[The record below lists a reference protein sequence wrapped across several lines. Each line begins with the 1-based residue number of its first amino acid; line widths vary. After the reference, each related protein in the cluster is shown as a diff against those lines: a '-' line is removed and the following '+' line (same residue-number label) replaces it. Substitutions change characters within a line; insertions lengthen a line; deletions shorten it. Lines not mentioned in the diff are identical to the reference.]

1 MAEKHV
7 ILGGGNLT
15 LDDILK
21 LHDGASVVIDAE
33 VRKDL
38 AQVGEEV
45 QFDLSAAE
53 QSDSKIRPALAV
65 CLNKLLRG
73 ESKARLNVV
82 DFIAECLNGKNP
94 FTDLESLAN
103 AVSMNE
109 VEKELFIQ
117 PNVFPTYKTALA
129 MAQLKKLLPIFDF
142 IVAFLTE
149 INGVNWKI
157 YSETNFHHISNGIK
171 QSLSSVESL
180 LLDSKQAR
188 KATDVQLYLDLVQSL
203 GNLRDVLDEN
213 FKSVEREMNALGFTA
228 ANVKVDRSLLSVKRI
243 GVNLWVVLEEI
254 STKLQ
259 HFAQNLEVPSTHL
272 PEAPLSNFS
281 TFEGIAAFTD
291 FLVNAAENLAGL
303 SEQLFKA
310 CLKNLD
316 EKEAALNASG
326 GKPRSL
332 PIGKG
337 TRQIRIN
344 LAKSPQVF
352 DNRSD
357 LLAFLDEFLLS
368 QNDTRR
374 VPKLAKGMRDFSP
387 EQMAIREIV
396 FETIKRVFKRHM
408 AGELE
413 TPVLEL
419 RETLTGKYGEE
430 GSKLIYNL
438 ADQGGEMLSLRY
450 DLTVPFARY
459 VAMNRL
465 LKWKRFQ
472 IGKVYRRDQPQIKR
486 GRFREFYQ
494 CDYDVVG
501 AGATMVQ
508 DAEVLKIVVEILSE
522 LNLAFSLKINHRKL
536 LDALLIIAGC
546 PESKFRTIS
555 SSIDKLDKEEW
566 SKVRQ
571 EIVVEKG
578 LSEQSADIIGEF
590 VRIHGTPSE
599 IVAQLRSDLRI
610 QQSEL
615 AMTALSEMDQL
626 ISYLECFEI
635 IPSISFDL
643 SLARGLDYYTG
654 LVYEAVLTDNTQGVG
669 SIAGGGR
676 YDQLIGKL
684 NNSGSVIPAVGVSFG
699 VERMFAIL
707 EERYKDRKMIYPKNA
722 VLVAQAGNSN
732 KYKLMNERWRICSL
746 LWSKGIPAE
755 TSYKEKPNPKEQV
768 GYASE
773 NAIPWVVWVGES
785 ELDTGSVRLKHLASH
800 EEQTMNVN
808 ELAQY
813 ILNNS
818 S

>member
-7 ILGGGNLT
+7 VLGGGNLT
-15 LDDILK
+15 LDDIFK
-21 LHDGASVVIDAE
+21 LYQGATVVIDADA
-33 VRKDL
+33 RKEL
-38 AQVGEEV
+38 AQVGEV
-45 QFDLSAAE
+45 ASFDLASASVSE
-53 QSDSKIRPALAV
+53 KNIRPALAV

-73 ESKARLNVV
+73 QCKARVNVV
-82 DFIAECLNGKNP
+82 DFVAECLNKNP
-94 FTDLESLAN
+94 FSDLESLAN
-103 AVSMNE
+103 AVNMNE
-109 VEKELFIQ
+109 QEKDLFIQ
-117 PNVFPTYKTALA
+117 PSIVPIYKTVLA
-129 MAQLKKLLPIFDF
+129 MGHLKKLLPLFDI

-149 INGVNWKI
+149 INGVNLKI
-157 YSETNFHHISNGIK
+157 YSESNFHHISNGFK
-171 QSLSSVESL
+171 QSLSTVESL

-188 KATDVQLYLDLVQSL
+188 KATDVQLFLDLVQSL
-203 GNLRDVLDEN
+203 GNLRDALDEN
-213 FKSVEREMNALGFTA
+213 LKVIEREMNAQGFTA
-228 ANVKVDRSLLSVKRI
+228 ANVKVDRSLLGVKRI
-243 GVNLWVVLEEI
+243 GVNLWVVVDEI
-254 STKLQ
+254 FGKLN
-259 HFAQNLEVPSTHL
+259 HFASSLEVPVQETD
-272 PEAPLSNFS
+272 EATLSNMH
-281 TFEGIAAFTD
+281 TFEGISAFSEKLLLAAQS
-291 FLVNAAENLAGL
+291 L
-303 SEQLFKA
+303 SELSENLFKA

-316 EKEAALNASG
+316 DKETALNASG
-326 GKPRSL
+326 GKPRTL

-344 LAKSPQVF
+344 LSKNPTVLQ
-352 DNRSD
+352 NRSD
-357 LLAFLDEFLLS
+357 LLSFLDEFLLS
-368 QNDTRR
+368 QNETRR

-459 VAMNRL
+459 VAMNRI

-472 IGKVYRRDQPQIKR
+472 IGKVYRRDQPQIKK

-508 DAEVLKIVVEILSE
+508 DAEVLKMVVEILTE
-522 LNLAFSLKINHRKL
+522 LNLPFVLKINHRKL

-546 PESKFRTIS
+546 PENKFRTIS
-555 SSIDKLDKEEW
+555 STIDKLDKEEW
-566 SKVRQ
+566 TKVRQ

-578 LSEQSADIIGEF
+578 LTEHSADIIGEF
-590 VRIHGTPSE
+590 VRINGTPSE
-599 IVAQLRSDLRI
+599 IVAQLKNDSRI
-610 QQSEL
+610 QQNEL
-615 AMTALSEMDQL
+615 AMTALAEMDHL
-626 ISYLECFEI
+626 VSYLECFNI
-635 IPSISFDL
+635 IPYISFDL

-654 LVYEAVLTDNTQGVG
+654 LVYEAVLTDNSQGVG

-676 YDQLIGKL
+676 YDQLIGRL
-684 NNSGSVIPAVGVSFG
+684 NNSGNIIPAVGISFG

-707 EERYKDRKMIYPKNA
+707 EERFKERKMIYSKNS
-722 VLVAQAGNSN
+722 VLVAQAGNSS

-773 NAIPWVVWVGES
+773 NAIPWVVWLGES
-785 ELDTGSVRLKHLASH
+785 ELDSSSVRLKHLASH
-800 EEQTMNVN
+800 EEQTITVD

-813 ILNNS
+813 IINNS